1 MERTIRQ
8 TQNRLSI
15 GLNMGLFSKAPKP
28 NPKIIVEGLEISFH
42 QEYGGWQFTYRGTLF
57 SSFEPILTLPSWA
70 ELDSILNS
78 LESLRP
84 EMRTRLQKGLSE
96 CNDARVDDGESYSIN
111 IQDFA
116 TDKSFIVS
124 WSDGASWGDLG
135 VDFTIKDHA
144 IIDESWG
151 D

>member
-1 MERTIRQ
+1 
-8 TQNRLSI
+8 
-15 GLNMGLFSKAPKP
+15 MGIFSKTPKP
-28 NPKIIVEGLEISFH
+28 NPKITVEGVEITFH
-42 QEYGGWQFTYRGTLF
+42 QEYGGWAFTYRGAEF
-57 SSFEPILTLPSWA
+57 SSFESALTLPTKV
-70 ELDSILNS
+70 ELDAILGT
-78 LESLRP
+78 LESLKP

-96 CNDARVDDGESYSIN
+96 WADSKLDDGESYSVN

-116 TDKSFIVS
+116 TDKTFTVS

-144 IIDESWG
+144 ISDESWG

>member
-1 MERTIRQ
+1 
-8 TQNRLSI
+8 
-15 GLNMGLFSKAPKP
+15 MGLFSKTPKP
-28 NPKIIVEGLEISFH
+28 NPKITVEGIEITFH
-42 QEYGGWQFTYRGTLF
+42 QEYEGWEFKYKGNGF
-57 SSFEPILTLPSWA
+57 CSFGSALTLPPRA
-70 ELDSILNS
+70 ELDSILDTF
-78 LESLRP
+78 ESVKL

-96 CNDARVDDGESYSIN
+96 WGDCKLDDGESHLIN

-116 TDKSFIVS
+116 AQKTFTVS

-135 VDFTIKDHA
+135 VDFTIRDHA